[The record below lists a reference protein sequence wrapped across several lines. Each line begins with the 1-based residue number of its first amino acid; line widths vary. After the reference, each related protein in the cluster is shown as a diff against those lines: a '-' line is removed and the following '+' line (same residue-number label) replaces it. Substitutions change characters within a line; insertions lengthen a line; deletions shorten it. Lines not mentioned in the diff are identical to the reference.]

1 MLELADRRDL
11 GSRAATRE
19 SSTLSFP
26 IQYKIFN
33 LKETPLN
40 IEKVI
45 QEDRQAKITVEYS
58 AAEFEGFKRRAAKKI
73 SSNTKIPGFRPGK
86 VPYHV
91 VVNRYG
97 EEAVVQE
104 AFENLV
110 DADYSKILEEAKIE
124 PSGAGSLE
132 KVENLDPPKF
142 ILYIP
147 LEPEVELGE
156 YHDIRIDYELEDFDE
171 TEVDRYIMSLRR
183 NSATIL
189 PADRPAQEDDL
200 VYFNLSGEFL
210 NPEENEDETIA
221 DKTPQQVVIPSEDDQ
236 SDKEWPYAGFAR
248 SLLGVRSGDVKEIQY
263 TYPDDYQA
271 EDYRGKTAIFTVD
284 VQSVKALELPAFDED
299 FVQSMGDFETPEDF
313 REAIEQKMREEQE
326 QNYENEYFDK
336 VLTEVTDN
344 AKINYPPQMLE
355 QEEEHILQS
364 IKSRLERQNL
374 DFDTFLKLRDKDE
387 ETFMEEEVLPR
398 AKQSLVRKLVVE
410 ALINAEGLKLD
421 QATLN
426 DQINSIMG
434 ELFQSGNIEEIQ
446 KELRNEDVTRAISM
460 EGFTRAMSAQL
471 MNRMKLIATGQPIP
485 EDEEEVDSSEPT
497 DEVELTNGSK
507 TETLDA
513 NDASDEEVSSETD
526 AQIDDEADT
535 DFDQLADEAIENNI
549 ADEDTV
555 NNSEDSEVEPEVE
568 EPDAIPEQN
577 NLEEENGN

>member
-1 MLELADRRDL
+1 MRQRVRVRP
-11 GSRAATRE
+11 SP
-19 SSTLSFP
+19 SP
-26 IQYKIFN
+26 YNIKIFI
-33 LKETPLN
+33 LKDRPLN
-40 IEKVI
+40 IEKTI

-97 EEAVVQE
+97 EDAVVQE
-104 AFENLV
+104 AFEILV
-110 DADYSKILEEAKIE
+110 DADYSKILEEAEIE
-124 PSGAGSLE
+124 PSGVGSLE
-132 KVENLDPPKF
+132 SVEELNPPKF
-142 ILYIP
+142 ILYVP
-147 LEPEVELGE
+147 LEPEVDLGE
-156 YHDIRIDYELEDFDE
+156 YRDIRVDYELEDFDE
-171 TEVDRYIMSLRR
+171 AEVDRYIMGLRR
-183 NSATIL
+183 QSATII
-189 PADRPAQEDDL
+189 PADRPAAEEDL
-200 VYFNLSGEFL
+200 VYLNLSGEFL
-210 NPEENEDETIA
+210 NPEEDEDATIA

-236 SDKEWPYAGFAR
+236 SDKEWPYAGFSR

-263 TYPDDYQA
+263 TYPEDYQA

-344 AKINYPPQMLE
+344 AKINYPPQMME
-355 QEEEHILQS
+355 QEEEQILKS

-446 KELRNEDVTRAISM
+446 KEMRNEDVTRAISM
-460 EGFTRAMSAQL
+460 EGFTRAMTAQL
-471 MNRMKLIATGQPIP
+471 INRMKLIATGQPIP
-485 EDEEEVDSSEPT
+485 EDEDEVDSSETT
-497 DEVELTNGSK
+497 DNAELLNEDNAEILDSNEV
-507 TETLDA
+507 
-513 NDASDEEVSSETD
+513 SDEELPNETD
-526 AQIDDEADT
+526 TQVDGETVVDT
-535 DFDQLADEAIENNI
+535 DQLADEPIENAI
-549 ADEDTV
+549 ADEEPV
-555 NNSEDSEVEPEVE
+555 VNSEESAIEPEVE
-568 EPDAIPEQN
+568 DPDAIPEQN
-577 NLEEENGN
+577 DFEEENEN